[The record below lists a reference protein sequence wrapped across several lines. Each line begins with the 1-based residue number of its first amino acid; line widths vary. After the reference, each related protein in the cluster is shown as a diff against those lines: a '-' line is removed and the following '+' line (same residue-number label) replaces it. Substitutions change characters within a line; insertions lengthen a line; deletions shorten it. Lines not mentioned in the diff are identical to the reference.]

1 MYSSSINCGF
11 RRRVRSLMASHPR
24 QVVSATLSRR
34 GRRGIRGTPTFLRF
48 GPEDNNTKS
57 EATSGPASR
66 DPADKLNTWWGD
78 MLFFKQ
84 RLLRFRTVFIGFVF
98 E

>member
-1 MYSSSINCGF
+1 
-11 RRRVRSLMASHPR
+11 
-24 QVVSATLSRR
+24 
-34 GRRGIRGTPTFLRF
+34 LRF

-84 RLLRFRTVFIGFVF
+84 LLLEVLPDLEPFPIRPPWIESEAGGYIGGYKS